1 LIQKLLQT
9 KGEFMSK
16 KKVLAVVITTFALT
30 AGSIGVAGAA
40 SKSSQRVSVT
50 KVAGQMGIAS
60 EQAME
65 TLLKDLVAKG
75 TITQAQADSVA
86 AAIASAK
93 AAVKENRKLG
103 DKVREF
109 KADGV
114 EKQNLISGIIGLD
127 TATIHSR
134 LKAGESLALIAGA
147 KKDALIAALVA
158 DHTKRIDAAVTAGTL
173 TAVRAT
179 ELKANVVAH
188 VTAKVNE
195 VGGKHGLNKGEKE
208 GKDGHGRGHGGHG
221 HKGGAK
227 APTLPT
233 PATTT
238 GA

>member
-1 LIQKLLQT
+1 MIRKLLQT
-9 KGEFMSK
+9 KGTYMSK
-16 KKVLAVVITTFALT
+16 KKVIAVVVTTLALT
-30 AGSIGVAGAA
+30 AGSIGVASAA
-40 SKSSQRVSVT
+40 SKGSHRVGAEKLT
-50 KVAGQMGIAS
+50 MKADHQHEG
-60 EQAME
+60 
-65 TLLKDLVAKG
+65 KG
-75 TITQAQADSVA
+75 GV
-86 AAIASAK
+86 
-93 AAVKENRKLG
+93 L
-103 DKVREF
+103 

-188 VTAKVNE
+188 VTAKVNA
-195 VGGKHGLNKGEKE
+195 VGGKHGLKKGEKE

-233 PATTT
+233 PAATT